1 MLGAGRKQ
9 VVIATKLAM
18 PTGLTVHDRGGSRR
32 YILAAVEASLRHPG
46 TDYIDL
52 YVIPVSTHVNIARN
66 GAARCIEP
74 VGNAIEIDSKE

>member
-52 YVIPVSTHVNIARN
+52 YEIPVSTRVNIARN